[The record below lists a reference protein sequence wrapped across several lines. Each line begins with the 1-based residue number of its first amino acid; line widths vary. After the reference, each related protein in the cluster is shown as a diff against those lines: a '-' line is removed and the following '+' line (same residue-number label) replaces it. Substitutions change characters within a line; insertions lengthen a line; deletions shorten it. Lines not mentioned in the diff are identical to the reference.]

1 MQHKAENSMLIVAQ
15 YSLIAFPSVSFS
27 LNFMISRMCLVL
39 VHHTVETLVV
49 H

>member
-15 YSLIAFPSVSFS
+15 YSLIAFTSVSFS
-27 LNFMISRMCLVL
+27 PDFMISRMCLVV
-39 VHHTVETLVV
+39 VHHTVEALVV